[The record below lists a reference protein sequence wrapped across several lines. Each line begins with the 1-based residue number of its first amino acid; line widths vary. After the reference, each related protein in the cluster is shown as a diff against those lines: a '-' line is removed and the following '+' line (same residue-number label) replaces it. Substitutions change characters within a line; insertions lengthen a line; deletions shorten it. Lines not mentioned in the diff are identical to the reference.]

1 MGSFSIWHWLVVLVI
16 VLLLFG
22 AGKIPKL
29 MGDMAKGVTAFKKG
43 LKDGEEEAAK
53 PATEGTAAA
62 AQVTEQPAA
71 GDAAKKEAQA

>member
-1 MGSFSIWHWLVVLVI
+1 MGSMSIWHWLIVLVV

-43 LKDGEEEAAK
+43 LKDGDEDGTK
-53 PATEGTAAA
+53 PADGA
-62 AQVTEQPAA
+62 AQVTAEGSVPAA
-71 GDAAKKEAQA
+71 TTAEAKKEAKV

>member
-1 MGSFSIWHWLVVLVI
+1 MGSFSIWHWRVVLVI

-43 LKDGEEEAAK
+43 LKDGDEEPAK
-53 PATEGTAAA
+53 PATETT
-62 AQVTEQPAA
+62 AQVTEQPPVA
-71 GDAAKKEAQA
+71 GDAAKKEAKA